1 MSDQQVMVITGTRK
15 GIGKYIVEHYVRNGY
30 QVVGCS
36 RQPVNYHY
44 KTYRHFSLDVSDEIE
59 VKQMLSEIYKSYK
72 RLDILINNAGI
83 AAMNYVLLTPL
94 ATVQDILNT
103 NFIGTFLF
111 CREAAKIMQKNRYGR
126 IVNISSI
133 DVPLGTV
140 GGSIYSS
147 SKAAVEQFSR
157 VLSKEFASYG
167 ITVNILALSLV
178 KDSGMVAIMSEKAIK
193 ETLQRTHLK
202 SWLNFED
209 VGHALDFFISPKS
222 NMVTGQT
229 LCLGGV

>member
-15 GIGKYIVEHYVRNGY
+15 GIGKYIVEYYVRKGY

-36 RQPVNYHY
+36 RQPVNYDC
-44 KTYRHFSLDVSDEIE
+44 KNYRHFSLDVSDEIK
-59 VKQMLSEIYKSYK
+59 VKQMLSEVYKSYN

-111 CREAAKIMQKNRYGR
+111 CREAVKIMQKNRYGR
-126 IVNISSI
+126 IINISSI

-157 VLSKEFASYG
+157 VLAKEFASYG

-209 VGHALDFFISPKS
+209 VGHALDFFISSKS

-229 LCLGGV
+229 LYLGGV